1 MSKILYIIL
10 ISLFSLT
17 VISCAKI
24 DEGSVCLNINSKVR
38 KVLQEKTTFCD
49 RSESSS
55 SADGLT
61 GTYQLAT
68 NDYANGVATDS
79 SGNVYVT
86 GGTKGGLDG
95 NTSAGNT
102 DLFVVKYNSSGTK
115 QWTKQLGSSGLDSA
129 NGITIDSSGNVYVT
143 GVTFGGLDWNTS
155 AGANDLF
162 VVKYNSNGTKEWTK
176 QLGSASSDYAN
187 GVATDSS
194 GNVYVA
200 GVTYGGLDG
209 NSNNVN
215 ADLFVVKY
223 NSSGTKQWTK
233 QFGTSSTDL
242 ADGVAT
248 DSSGNVYVVGYTYGG
263 LDGNTNTGA
272 SDIFVVKY
280 NSSGTKQWTKQM
292 GSSSRDYDY
301 GVATDSSRNVYVSGD
316 TYGGLDG
323 NTSAGNADLF
333 VVKYN
338 SSGTKQWTKQM
349 GTSSTDLANGVATDP
364 SGNVYVTGGTYGGL
378 DGNTNAGN
386 SDLFVVK
393 YNSSGTKQWTKQL
406 GSSSRDLAIGVATD
420 PSGNVYVTGGTKGG
434 LDGNTSAGSSDL
446 FVVKYNSSGTKQWTK
461 QLGTSSNDCAYGV
474 AVDSS
479 GNVYAAGY
487 TSGALDGNTSTGA
500 MISLW

>member
-1 MSKILYIIL
+1 VRYIL
-10 ISLFSLT
+10 IIFFIFLFSLT
-17 VISCAKI
+17 VISCAKKS
-24 DEGSVCLNINSKVR
+24 DSS
-38 KVLQEKTTFCD
+38 
-49 RSESSS
+49 SSS
-55 SADGLT
+55 SADGSP

-95 NTSAGNT
+95 NTSAGDT
-102 DLFVVKYNSSGTK
+102 DLFV
-115 QWTKQLGSSGLDSA
+115 
-129 NGITIDSSGNVYVT
+129 I
-143 GVTFGGLDWNTS
+143 
-155 AGANDLF
+155 
-162 VVKYNSNGTKEWTK
+162 
-176 QLGSASSDYAN
+176 
-187 GVATDSS
+187 
-194 GNVYVA
+194 
-200 GVTYGGLDG
+200 
-209 NSNNVN
+209 
-215 ADLFVVKY
+215 KY

-280 NSSGTKQWTKQM
+280 NSSGTKQWTKQL

-338 SSGTKQWTKQM
+338 SSGTKQWTKQI
-349 GTSSTDLANGVATDP
+349 GTSSTDLANGVATDS

-393 YNSSGTKQWTKQL
+393 YNSSGTKQWTKQM
-406 GSSSRDLAIGVATD
+406 GSSSRDYDYGVATD
-420 PSGNVYVTGGTKGG
+420 SSRNVYVAGDTYGG
-434 LDGNTSAGSSDL
+434 LDNNTSAGGNDL
-446 FVVKYNSSGTKQWTK
+446 FVVKYNSSGTKQ
-461 QLGTSSNDCAYGV
+461 
-474 AVDSS
+474 
-479 GNVYAAGY
+479 
-487 TSGALDGNTSTGA
+487 
-500 MISLW
+500 